1 LGSQHRDGGRAGDG
15 GGVGGSAAA
24 QRDVIVSFA
33 LIPILTKDVLW
44 RKKALA
50 EALAGAGR
58 LAPRDL
64 PMLEVLR
71 KQAAQD

>member
-1 LGSQHRDGGRAGDG
+1 
-15 GGVGGSAAA
+15 
-24 QRDVIVSFA
+24 
-33 LIPILTKDVLW
+33 LTKDVLW